1 MHQMDYDQGIQV
13 KIRGVLNNFIIPPN
27 VNNQK
32 IGSKIKIKNLGKIGK
47 MLKKIIGYLIHLKVM
62 L

>member
-1 MHQMDYDQGIQV
+1 MINGIQV

-32 IGSKIKIKNLGKIGK
+32 IGSKIKIKNLGQIGQ
-47 MLKKIIGYLIHLKVM
+47 
-62 L
+62 